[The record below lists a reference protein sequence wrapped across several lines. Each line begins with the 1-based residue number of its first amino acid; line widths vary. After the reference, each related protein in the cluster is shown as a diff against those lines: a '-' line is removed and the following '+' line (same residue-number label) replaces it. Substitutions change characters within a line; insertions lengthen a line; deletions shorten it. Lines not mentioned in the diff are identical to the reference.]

1 MSSAPVPA
9 AGVAALAAVQA
20 AAVAALALLAGGCR
34 GESRDPVAAA
44 VAAGVREQLGV
55 AAQRVSCTRDRC
67 EIELAGGL
75 TIAARVTGDR
85 EVVWESDEVV
95 RTAPITAYVRAELEA
110 LGVDAPVDCGPS
122 LILAATATRI
132 TCTIGPTRSIMDR
145 DGASD
150 LGTGRARDRDDA
162 PAPGT
167 AAGSAWVDVLADGG
181 LALELAL
188 DEEAVRARTDAVD
201 PLGLDELSRALD
213 TDEAQGGTAAENV
226 TEADD
231 AADAG
236 MADAGTGPDA
246 GISSDAGVAAAVR
259 DAPR

>member
-9 AGVAALAAVQA
+9 AGVAAL
-20 AAVAALALLAGGCR
+20 VAALATLAAGCR

-55 AAQRVSCTRDRC
+55 AARRVTCTRDRC

-75 TIAARVTGDR
+75 TIAAHVTGDR

-110 LGVDAPVDCGPS
+110 LGIDAPVDCGPS
-122 LILAATATRI
+122 LIVAATATRI
-132 TCTIGPTRSIMDR
+132 TCTIGPKRSVME
-145 DGASD
+145 
-150 LGTGRARDRDDA
+150 
-162 PAPGT
+162 PGT

-188 DEEAVRARTDAVD
+188 DEEAVRARTDVAD
-201 PLGLDELSRALD
+201 PDGLDELSRALD
-213 TDEAQGGTAAENV
+213 TDEAQGGTSAENV

-236 MADAGTGPDA
+236 MADAG
-246 GISSDAGVAAAVR
+246 ISPDAGVAAAKR